1 MENLSETLMMEG
13 VGAAMAS
20 TSGDALFKRHAV
32 ASNASGMSDAEYLLF
47 TEKLSKFK
55 NGWVDYDRV
64 SELTGVMERLIDW
77 GNLGDASRSAARCIL
92 IYGPPGCGKT
102 ALLSRLTNR
111 YRMYS
116 TGSRFVTPVA
126 YVSLPSDC
134 SPKGL
139 AVSILRALNVPGQ
152 IIARGNLESMT
163 KQVEVH
169 LKKQGVR
176 LLILDEFHH
185 LVKSGNTN
193 VIYDA
198 SEYVKTLLNLR
209 VCPIVMAG
217 TEGARLVY
225 RANKQIQRRS
235 MGCFNLGEFNWS
247 DANDREMLLDVLE
260 TFEANFPLPF
270 EGVSLWA
277 EGTAWRLCMLS
288 EGNLG
293 RIVDFLY
300 LVAAKAFQKGIKA
313 VGYDLLR
320 STAADMGGADDDW
333 VNPFDVVETKVP
345 IDNPERE
352 TRLHKRERQV
362 KPTDIG

>member
-1 MENLSETLMMEG
+1 MENLPENPMMEG
-13 VGAAMAS
+13 VDAAMAS
-20 TSGDALFKRHAV
+20 TSIDALFKRHAV
-32 ASNASGMSDAEYLLF
+32 SSNASGMSDAEYRRF
-47 TEKLSKFK
+47 TTKLNKFK
-55 NGWVDYDRV
+55 NGWVDYERV
-64 SELTGVMERLIDW
+64 SELTSVMERLIDW

-92 IYGPPGCGKT
+92 IWGPPGCGKT
-102 ALLSRLTNR
+102 ALLSRLANR
-111 YRMYS
+111 YRTYS
-116 TGSRFVTPVA
+116 TVA

-152 IIARGNLESMT
+152 VIARGNLESMT
-163 KQVEVH
+163 KQVEIH

-217 TEGARLVY
+217 TEGARIVY
-225 RANKQIQRRS
+225 QANKQIQRRS
-235 MGCFNLGEFNWS
+235 MGCFKLGEFNWT
-247 DANDREMLLDVLE
+247 DVEDREMLLDVLE
-260 TFEANFPLPF
+260 QFEVNFPLPF
-270 EGVSLWA
+270 DGISLRA
-277 EGTAWRLCMLS
+277 VGTAWRLCMLS

-293 RIVDFLY
+293 RMVDFLY
-300 LVAAKAFQKGIKA
+300 LVAAKAFQKGIK
-313 VGYDLLR
+313 VVDYDLLR
-320 STAADMGGADDDW
+320 STAADMGGSDDDW
-333 VNPFDVVETKVP
+333 VNPFDVVETKAP
-345 IDNPERE
+345 IDDPERM
-352 TRLHKRERQV
+352 TRLHKRKRQT